1 MFGQSLVTT
10 LAAFM
15 AATTPIL
22 ASNLVWYTEP
32 GSNKPAFTDGDKV
45 RGVNLGNW
53 FILENWME
61 PSLFGTAGLPGT
73 DNDTQVMD
81 EWSFCE
87 ILGKTRCAEVLE
99 EHWATWITEDD
110 FKRMAD
116 YGLNTVRIP
125 IPYWV
130 YNVTD
135 DEPYITQKQIPYIQ
149 QALNWSSM
157 YGLDVMMDLH
167 ALPGSQSSYQVHTGH
182 YTQESFHTDSA
193 NIDRALD
200 ALGKFVDEFTKDEY
214 EGVVKA
220 QVLYYCS
227 WELVNEP
234 WIESYQANN
243 IPWDFLADFMDRAYT
258 TVREHENVIAGKTVS
273 MVIVHDAFQALDNWK
288 YWFTE
293 SKGSQWV
300 NYGIDTHLYHAWSPN
315 ADLDNYG
322 HVVAACGTA
331 DMLAA
336 AQEWIPT
343 FVGEQSLGVGTFCV
357 DYKECFDLTSQDLMA
372 NVSAGSSDADYNN
385 FYRALWESQYHA
397 YNHGAGFIFWNWK
410 AISPVW
416 SYEQSVT
423 QRWIPTDLDDTLWAY
438 DSSQEFCL
446 QNYNWSNVPSYPTVA
461 VSPIPLG
468 TSLPTGKALLIN
480 ATSFPTA
487 AITAVSTGPGIAIP
501 TGMST
506 VPLSGGKSTTSMT
519 GTGVTSNIPS
529 STATTSTS
537 GAGAVARLSSHALT
551 IAACLGFFMVLH
563 SS

>member
-1 MFGQSLVTT
+1 MFGISLFTT
-10 LAAFM
+10 LAALT

-32 GSNKPAFTDGDKV
+32 GSNKPAFTDGGKV

-61 PSLFGTAGLPGT
+61 PSLFGTSGLPGT
-73 DNDTQVMD
+73 ENDTQVMD

-87 ILGKTRCAEVLE
+87 ILGKARCAEVLG

-135 DEPYITQKQIPYIQ
+135 DEPYITHKQIPYIQ

-200 ALGKFVDEFTKDEY
+200 ALGN
-214 EGVVKA
+214 
-220 QVLYYCS
+220 

-234 WIESYQANN
+234 WIESYQAGN
-243 IPWDFLADFMDRAYT
+243 IPWNFLADFMDRAYT
-258 TVREHENVIAGKTVS
+258 TVREHENVIAGNTVS

-293 SKGSQWV
+293 SKGAQWV

-331 DMLAA
+331 NMLAA

-343 FVGEQSLGVGTFCV
+343 FVGEQALGVGTFCV
-357 DYKECFDLTSQDLMA
+357 DYKECFNSTSQDLMA

-397 YNHGAGFIFWNWK
+397 YNRGAGFIFWNWK

-438 DSSQEFCL
+438 DPSQEFCL
-446 QNYNWSNVPSYPTVA
+446 QNYNWSNVPQYPISTA
-461 VSPIPLG
+461 APIPSG
-468 TSLPTGKALLIN
+468 TSLPTGKVLIIN
-480 ATSFPTA
+480 ATASATSV
-487 AITAVSTGPGIAIP
+487 TTTVSTGPGIAIP
-501 TGMST
+501 TGMTTSS
-506 VPLSGGKSTTSMT
+506 LSGVNSTTSIESSHAPT
-519 GTGVTSNIPS
+519 GTSVTSSDPS
-529 STATTSTS
+529 STSPTSATSTS
-537 GAGAVARLSSHALT
+537 SANAVARVTSPAL
-551 IAACLGFFMVLH
+551 ALMACLGLFLALQ
-563 SS
+563 